1 MAPKQRNAAA
11 AQQAAAA
18 ARAVTATPPPPA
30 APIPG
35 TTTSTTTSS
44 STTTPPAAPTGKQS
58 AASRPPAANG
68 AGAQTWDKI
77 FGNVLQHYLDT
88 TPQRTKL
95 LDAFMAFLV
104 AVGALQFLYCI
115 LAGNYV
121 RDTPPF
127 FLWSCRFTSGGGVG
141 MDGWMDGW
149 NELLTL
155 RVLGG
160 IAVQCVLVGLLG
172 DGGAVCSYG

>member
-121 RDTPPF
+121 RTPLFPSVIS
-127 FLWSCRFTSGGGVG
+127 LVSHQVVVW
-141 MDGWMDGW
+141 GWRAGW
-149 NELLTL
+149 KELLTL
-155 RVLGG
+155 CVLGW